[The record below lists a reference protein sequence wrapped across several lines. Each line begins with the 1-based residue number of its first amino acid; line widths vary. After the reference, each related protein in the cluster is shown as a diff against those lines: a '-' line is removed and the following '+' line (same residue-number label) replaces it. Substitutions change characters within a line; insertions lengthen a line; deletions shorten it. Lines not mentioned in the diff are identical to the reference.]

1 MDEVFRARGYVKNVE
16 LVEAGGDWSTYWY
29 NGHIYESDIRRGLL
43 VWGLSDPAVAVAKK
57 PDHLIV
63 MGLILSLRMKT
74 PLGKRLM
81 LVYLTGRKSGKQ
93 YKQPISY
100 VRDGDALLTPGGG
113 KWKLNLVEG
122 RPERVRLNGD
132 EVFLRPEL
140 VRDPE
145 EVDRLLG
152 VMSSKNKMTE
162 RLPAYTR
169 TPMDTTTATA
179 STSCSSTTSASSAGD
194 QMSPQRR
201 CQPQEEATATPCH
214 RVVPTLG
221 LLLS

>member
-1 MDEVFRARGYVKNVE
+1 MTEKPRPP
-16 LVEAGGDWSTYWY
+16 LS
-29 NGHIYESDIRRGLL
+29 RRIQAF
-43 VWGLSDPAVAVAKK
+43 VMR
-57 PDHLIV
+57 IV
-63 MGLILSLRMKT
+63 NAPMRLILSLRMKT

-162 RLPAYTR
+162 RFTGLHKDAGGHYDRDRLDLMLKHGFCIVRWRP
-169 TPMDTTTATA
+169 DE
-179 STSCSSTTSASSAGD
+179 SSAK
-194 QMSPQRR
+194 
-201 CQPQEEATATPCH
+201 
-214 RVVPTLG
+214 VPAAG
-221 LLLS
+221 GG